1 MLNYQNLANLRYHP
15 SRIEINF
22 QVCNRIERIKLFNFI
37 TDIYSNNEKGV
48 RSPDMKI
55 SETQVKNVI
64 RAYNEKKMKRNRDLI
79 TDNISSSTASLTSI
93 SVEIKRFHNRY
104 KEIPNTREHLIDDIK
119 NKIENGTYQISG
131 YDIVEKLMGREA
143 ADLLI
148 DEMNE

>member
-1 MLNYQNLANLRYHP
+1 
-15 SRIEINF
+15 
-22 QVCNRIERIKLFNFI
+22 
-37 TDIYSNNEKGV
+37 
-48 RSPDMKI
+48 MKI